1 MTPES
6 TAVLVA
12 RWTRAYTRNLPSS
25 VADRRREE
33 IVADIDDHIASAR
46 AQGIR
51 DGRIAR
57 SIASRTLRGLLA
69 DAAWRRHQIAVLGSV
84 GRRTGT
90 SLIRSAIGDPHRPR
104 RCRGLGDS
112 LDRHGVSQR
121 VAWSP
126 ADFLFAGVLLTIVGV
141 AVELAVRRA
150 GRPSTSVGIAAAG
163 VGAGIV
169 GQADDAPGLVVLGLL
184 LIVSAGAMAV
194 RTTRRSR

>member
-6 TAVLVA
+6 MAALVA
-12 RWTRAYTRNLPSS
+12 RWTRTYTRNLPPA

-33 IVADIDDHIASAR
+33 IAADIHDHIASAR

-57 SIASRTLRGLLA
+57 SIASRTLRGLVA
-69 DAAWRRHQIAVLGSV
+69 DAAWRRHQISV
-84 GRRTGT
+84 HGPAGKRSGT
-90 SLIRSAIGDPHRPR
+90 SLTRSAIRI
-104 RCRGLGDS
+104 
-112 LDRHGVSQR
+112 GVGVLVVLSIPLLAMLFR
-121 VAWSP
+121 NDVAWSP
-126 ADFLFAGVLLTIVGV
+126 TDFVLAGVLLAVVGV

-150 GRPSTSVGIAAAG
+150 GRRSTSVGIAAAG
-163 VGAGIV
+163 VGAGLV

-194 RTTRRSR
+194 RMTRRSR

>member
-6 TAVLVA
+6 MAALVA

-33 IVADIDDHIASAR
+33 IAADVHDHIASAR

-69 DAAWRRHQIAVLGSV
+69 DAAWRRHQFAVLGSA

-90 SLIRSAIGDPHRPR
+90 SLIRSAVRI
-104 RCRGLGDS
+104 GLGVVTVLAIPLIAMAFRSD
-112 LDRHGVSQR
+112 

-126 ADFLFAGVLLTIVGV
+126 ADFLFAGALLTVIGV

-163 VGAGIV
+163 VGAGIA